1 MDDAPGGC
9 TGSIYNVI
17 MKKTRI
23 FRICDKYHSGLMLFS
38 GYRIY
43 HVQIRITFKWKTI
56 ATYRD
61 MEGALNMVT
70 ALMKSQL

>member
-1 MDDAPGGC
+1 
-9 TGSIYNVI
+9 
-17 MKKTRI
+17 
-23 FRICDKYHSGLMLFS
+23 MLFS